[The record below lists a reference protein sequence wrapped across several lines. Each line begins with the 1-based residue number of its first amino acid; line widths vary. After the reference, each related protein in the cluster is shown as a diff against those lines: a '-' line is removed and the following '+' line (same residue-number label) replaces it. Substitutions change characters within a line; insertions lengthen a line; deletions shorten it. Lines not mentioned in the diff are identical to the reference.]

1 MSYERDISSYLEK
14 DDNKFVSCEGVS
26 MAHKIG
32 KGVAVSGNR
41 GCKKLDLGKG
51 K

>member
-1 MSYERDISSYLEK
+1 MSYKHDISSYLEK

-26 MAHKIG
+26 MADKIG
-32 KGVAVSGNR
+32 KGVAGSGNR
-41 GCKKLDLGKG
+41 GCRKFDLGEG